1 MRYLG
6 RISVAMLVV
15 AGALALAV
23 AGARPAGLVAWDISG
38 NWVGQDEGIYVI
50 HQSGATVTWYAHSP
64 DGKTWAHDFKGT
76 LQGDYIVGNFQDRAG
91 YTNHYNGTIALKIT
105 NADHMVWVASYKGVA
120 SFPILTRAWTRETTV
135 ATPKLPTFTAV
146 VCNIG
151 VGTPSTCAAEVA
163 DKSPVRTV
171 SPTGTVTFSAGSG
184 QVGSSCTLAGT
195 PGSPGI
201 SSCTVSYTPA
211 ASLVQG
217 EPPPVNATY
226 HGDATFSPSSGGSS
240 YKPASVLVPASVPV
254 DVTSTSGGVN
264 SSTEGVPTDLTNQN
278 PFPVSADEQ
287 LTVPGNMDTTMIR
300 AGSRSGLVAPK
311 RRVIAHAAF
320 RLAPL
325 TTTPAR
331 LALSPAGRLLLRK
344 HKVLRAT
351 VTVTIRAA
359 GKPTQSLA
367 RSVSL
372 RAR

>member
-6 RISVAMLVV
+6 RMSVAMLVV

-23 AGARPAGLVAWDISG
+23 AGARPAGLIAWDISG

-120 SFPILTRAWTRETTV
+120 SFPILTRAWTR
-135 ATPKLPTFTAV
+135 
-146 VCNIG
+146 
-151 VGTPSTCAAEVA
+151 
-163 DKSPVRTV
+163 
-171 SPTGTVTFSAGSG
+171 
-184 QVGSSCTLAGT
+184 
-195 PGSPGI
+195 
-201 SSCTVSYTPA
+201 
-211 ASLVQG
+211 
-217 EPPPVNATY
+217 
-226 HGDATFSPSSGGSS
+226 
-240 YKPASVLVPASVPV
+240 
-254 DVTSTSGGVN
+254 
-264 SSTEGVPTDLTNQN
+264 VPTDLTNQN

-287 LTVPGNMDTTMIR
+287 LTVPGNMDATMIR
-300 AGSRSGLVAPK
+300 AGSRSGLVAPR

-331 LALSPAGRLLLRK
+331 LELSAAGRLLLRK
-344 HKVLRAT
+344 HKVLHAA
-351 VTVTIRAA
+351 VTIMIRAA
-359 GKPTQSLA
+359 GKPTQSLT